1 MTMAKYVGAPG
12 SHVEKLARR
21 VKAINF
27 TTGKL
32 RYLVSLAEQGFSS
45 TLNLATNL
53 WLIRHLAAAD
63 YGLFVLATNAALILC
78 NVQGGMTIAHLMT
91 LPPGPPTRA
100 ERERPERM
108 ILAMTLLLVATSG
121 VLATV
126 VLGSF
131 NLDAIPTPLAL
142 AAYLPALMLYSYTRS
157 LAFSR
162 GLVMTGA
169 VQSGAVLLIAA
180 ALLGVSILV
189 GAGQR
194 VDLALLIL
202 AAAYGAAALITL
214 LRLCGSMFR
223 LLRLHDLAHFRAYA
237 RESLW
242 VLIGIGSIEL
252 LGRFNSVIVSVWFDT
267 AAVGTLGATQLLL
280 RPIGMVVSAWSLIGR
295 VGMVERREAEDWNG
309 FVRTVVQSIGG
320 SLVISVPW
328 VIGVYFAWPFISA
341 HLFGGRYAD
350 DAWIVLLSGL
360 STIIGVVLFVLSLG
374 FQSLR
379 RFRLLAYTD
388 MAGAVVAIAATLV
401 LVMLQFGFA
410 MSLVGMMTGQVL
422 DLALLGYMLF
432 RILPHRQR
440 HRTVR

>member
-1 MTMAKYVGAPG
+1 VVKFAQ
-12 SHVEKLARR
+12 R
-21 VKAINF
+21 VRTLSAA
-27 TTGKL
+27 TGPL
-32 RYLVSLAEQGFSS
+32 RYLVSLTEQGFAS

-53 WLIRHLAAAD
+53 WLIRHLVPAD

-91 LPPGPPTRA
+91 LPPGPPTRP
-100 ERERPERM
+100 ERNRPERM
-108 ILAMTLLLVATSG
+108 ILSMTLLLVVVSG
-121 VLATV
+121 LLSVGAVTV
-126 VLGSF
+126 FDWRTVTIPA
-131 NLDAIPTPLAL
+131 AIAL
-142 AAYLPALMLYSYTRS
+142 YLPALMLYSYTRS

-169 VQSGAVLLIAA
+169 AQSGAVLLIAA
-180 ALLGVSILV
+180 ALLGLTLLL
-189 GAGQR
+189 GAAQG

-202 AAAYGAAALITL
+202 AMAYGGAGVITL
-214 LRLCGSMFR
+214 MRLCGGMFGQ
-223 LLRLHDLAHFRAYA
+223 LRLHDLLHFRTYA

-295 VGMVERREAEDWNG
+295 VGMVERREAQDWAG
-309 FVRTVVQSIGG
+309 FVRTVLQSMAG
-320 SLVISVPW
+320 SLAISVPW
-328 VIGVYFAWPFISA
+328 VAAVYLAWPLISA

-360 STIIGVVLFVLSLG
+360 STIVGVVLFVLSLG

-388 MAGAVVAIAATLV
+388 MAGALVAIAATLL
-401 LVMLQFGFA
+401 LVMLHFGFA
-410 MSLVGMMTGQVL
+410 MSLVGMMTGQIL
-422 DLALLGYMLF
+422 DLVLLGFMLF
-432 RILPHRQR
+432 KILPRAR
-440 HRTVR
+440 MARAVR